1 MMPFAEANGRYLR
14 WLGGLTALRRDDLA
28 EKDRRMKS
36 SFFAF
41 FRGTCFRWAQLWPVL
56 EPELA
61 RAPQVLAAGD
71 AHVENFGTWRD
82 DEGRLVWGF
91 NDLDEAHVA
100 SYASDLVRLV
110 ASAIAAREDGALAL
124 KPRRAAEAVLAG
136 YAAGLADG
144 GAPFVLDSGAPWLR
158 ALAIDRLRDRA
169 SFWDEIGRLP
179 RWTGAM
185 PPAARRLLEATL
197 PREATGLRWVRRRSG
212 IGSLGR
218 PRLTLLAQWQGGPI
232 AREAKP
238 VLPPSAAWA
247 LGRRLAPAQA
257 ALAARAIRALDPK
270 LVIRSGWIARRLA
283 PDAARLP
290 LADMPRRR
298 DEGALLQAMGR
309 ELANLHLGTPGA
321 SQAIRADLHGRD
333 AGWLRQ
339 SARRITDALHDDWQ
353 AWRRRS

>member
-1 MMPFAEANGRYLR
+1 MMPFAEADARHLR
-14 WLGGLTALRRDDLA
+14 WLGGLTALRRADLA
-28 EKDRRMKS
+28 EKDRRMRS

-61 RAPQVLAAGD
+61 RAPRVLAAGD

-100 SYASDLVRLV
+100 SYAADLVRLV
-110 ASAIAAREDGALAL
+110 ASAIVARDDGALAL
-124 KPRRAAEAVLAG
+124 KPRLAAEAVLAG
-136 YAAGLADG
+136 YAAGLGDG

-158 ALAIDRLRDRA
+158 ALAIGRLQDRA

-179 RWTGAM
+179 RWTGAI
-185 PPAARRLLEATL
+185 PTTARRLLEEAL

-218 PRLTLLAQWQGGPI
+218 PRVTLLARWQGGPI

-238 VLPPSAAWA
+238 VLPPAAAWA
-247 LGRRLAPAQA
+247 QGRNLAPSQA
-257 ALAARAIRALDPK
+257 ALAARAIRARDSK
-270 LVIRSGWIARRLA
+270 LVIRSGWIVRRLA
-283 PDAARLP
+283 PDAARLT
-290 LADMPRRR
+290 LADLPRRR
-298 DEGALLQAMGR
+298 DDAALLHAMGR
-309 ELANLHLGTPGA
+309 ELANLHLGTPRA
-321 SQAIRADLHGRD
+321 TRAILADLRGRD
-333 AGWLRQ
+333 THWLRQ
-339 SARRITDALHDDWQ
+339 SARRMAGALHDDWE
-353 AWRRRS
+353 AWRDRP